1 MLSGA
6 ARILK
11 QHESEIRGTVK
22 LVFQPAEEEAAGG
35 RRIREE
41 RVFESPHVDRI
52 FGLHVWPLFI
62 SKGSPWE
69 NGYVESF
76 NGKLREEL
84 LKGELFL
91 SLEDARWVITVGE

>member
-35 RRIREE
+35 HRIREE

-52 FGLHVWPLFI
+52 FGLHVWPSLT
-62 SKGSPWE
+62 GSGGCRAPIHLQGQPMGE
-69 NGYVESF
+69 R
-76 NGKLREEL
+76 LR
-84 LKGELFL
+84 
-91 SLEDARWVITVGE
+91 